1 VFISFVGLSVFYSL
15 RTKLFLSILLVNTL
29 LILAVLWLNGASF
42 NQNFADYVNR
52 QEARRLQPILTS
64 LAQYH
69 QEVGHWNDLKAEPQ
83 RWRELLSDSY
93 IGIATDRRRSAMR
106 PPYADKLIFKSEQ
119 GNMIIGREGT
129 KSRWVWLPV
138 ISKQNEAVG
147 YIGYQPNDR
156 IDAQVDNLFRDQ
168 FKTQIRWIGFVVL
181 VTSGLFAIL
190 LSGAI
195 ARPLRKISS
204 ALRLMAA
211 GNYQSQAQHSSK
223 DELGQLA
230 KDVNHLAIT
239 LSENQKSRSQW
250 VTDIAHELRTPIAV
264 LLADIESIQD
274 GVRKVNE
281 EWLKSMHWQAS
292 RIGRL
297 VNDLNELSVSEA
309 GALQYRFDTID
320 VTSFIKSSVEQYQHQ
335 LAQASITLKLEL
347 PSTPIVCLADEQRC
361 EQLISNLLQ
370 NTLRYTDAPG
380 RLHIKLSIKEDQIV
394 LQWSDS
400 GPGVNDNEL
409 GKLFDRL
416 YRVDGSRNRETGGSG
431 LGLAIVKNIVI
442 AHKGSVQAKHSHL
455 GGVSIEIILPMQK
468 LEK

>member
-1 VFISFVGLSVFYSL
+1 
-15 RTKLFLSILLVNTL
+15 
-29 LILAVLWLNGASF
+29 
-42 NQNFADYVNR
+42 
-52 QEARRLQPILTS
+52 
-64 LAQYH
+64 
-69 QEVGHWNDLKAEPQ
+69 
-83 RWRELLSDSY
+83 
-93 IGIATDRRRSAMR
+93 
-106 PPYADKLIFKSEQ
+106 
-119 GNMIIGREGT
+119 
-129 KSRWVWLPV
+129 
-138 ISKQNEAVG
+138 
-147 YIGYQPNDR
+147 
-156 IDAQVDNLFRDQ
+156 
-168 FKTQIRWIGFVVL
+168 
-181 VTSGLFAIL
+181 
-190 LSGAI
+190 
-195 ARPLRKISS
+195 
-204 ALRLMAA
+204 
-211 GNYQSQAQHSSK
+211 
-223 DELGQLA
+223 ELGQLA

>member
-1 VFISFVGLSVFYSL
+1 MFYSL

-42 NQNFADYVNR
+42 NQNFSDYVNR

-69 QEVGHWNDLKAEPQ
+69 QEVGHWDELKAQPE
-83 RWRELLSDSY
+83 RWKEILNASY
-93 IGIATDRRRSAMR
+93 FGFAPPDRRRSNSR
-106 PPYADKLIFKSEQ
+106 SPYLDKLMLKSEQ
-119 GNMIIGREGT
+119 GDMVIGREDL
-129 KSRWVWLPV
+129 KHRWVWLP
-138 ISKQNEAVG
+138 ITNKQNKPVG

-156 IDAQVDNLFRDQ
+156 LDAQVDNLFRDQ
-168 FKTQIRWIGFVVL
+168 FKKQIRWIGFVVL

-195 ARPLRKISS
+195 VRPLRKIST
-204 ALRLMAA
+204 ALGSMAT
-211 GNYQSQAQHSSK
+211 GNYQTKSLHSSK

-230 KDVNHLAIT
+230 KDVNHLALT

-264 LLADIESIQD
+264 LLADIESVQD
-274 GVRKVNE
+274 GVRSVNE
-281 EWLKSMHWQAS
+281 DWLKSMHWQAN

-309 GALQYRFDTID
+309 GALQYRFDLID
-320 VTSFIKSSVEQYQHQ
+320 VNEFLKGSLEQYQHQ
-335 LAQASITLKLEL
+335 LAQADIQMEVEL
-347 PSTPIVCLADEQRC
+347 PSNQIFCQADEQRC
-361 EQLISNLLQ
+361 EQLISNLMQ

-380 RLHIKLSIKEDQIV
+380 RLHIKLSMESDHLV
-394 LQWSDS
+394 LRWSDS
-400 GPGVNDNEL
+400 GPGVNDREL
-409 GKLFDRL
+409 DKLFDRL

-431 LGLAIVKNIVI
+431 LGLAIVKNIVT
-442 AHKGSVQAKHSHL
+442 AHKGSVEAKQSHL
-455 GGVSIEIILPMQK
+455 GGVAIELTLPSQLQDK
-468 LEK
+468 